1 MPNPT
6 RFGSFIPSKAT
17 CRRTKPTIEKIN
29 KVKATQIGTCQICGS
44 AQKLPNG
51 RLAKHGYTVEYGWG
65 FNGVCN
71 GSGRLPFEI
80 SKEYA
85 EETLSCSKT
94 RLENLVPP
102 SEKLEY
108 IVEWRSINSPS
119 LTEAQRTLKKQWNE
133 YNQTSRY
140 LSEFIR
146 FQTPRCSAWTPQ
158 PLKDVSEEATKQE
171 TAKVATRNVRALA
184 RHRDDTKREL
194 IRSVEKIEK
203 VVDCYDLS
211 YPTTANA
218 HKYEQYARK
227 NGQVELADDVVNKLA
242 AFKAAKSA
250 HAEATKA
257 YEADKKAT
265 LA

>member
-1 MPNPT
+1 M
-6 RFGSFIPSKAT
+6 
-17 CRRTKPTIEKIN
+17 
-29 KVKATQIGTCQICGS
+29 KATQIGTCQICGS
-44 AQKLPNG
+44 VQKLPNG

-85 EETLSCSKT
+85 ESALASSKT
-94 RLENLVPP
+94 SLENLVTP
-102 SEKLEY
+102 SEELEY
-108 IVEWRSINSPS
+108 GVSWRNINSPS
-119 LTEAQRTLKKQWNE
+119 LTEAQRTLKIQWNE
-133 YNQTSRY
+133 YNQTKRY

-158 PLKDVSEEATKQE
+158 PLKDVSVEETKKT
-171 TAKVATRNVRALA
+171 TAKVATRNVRDLA
-184 RHRDDTKREL
+184 RHRDLTKREL

-203 VVDCYDLS
+203 AVNCYDLS

-227 NGQVELADDVVNKLA
+227 NGQVELADEVVNKLA

-250 HAEATKA
+250 HAEATAA
-257 YEADKKAT
+257 YEADKKAA

>member
-1 MPNPT
+1 M
-6 RFGSFIPSKAT
+6 
-17 CRRTKPTIEKIN
+17 
-29 KVKATQIGTCQICGS
+29 KATQIGTCQICGS
-44 AQKLPNG
+44 VQKLPNG

-65 FNGVCN
+65 FNGICN
-71 GSGRLPFEI
+71 GSGKLPFEI

-94 RLENLVPP
+94 RLENLVAPT
-102 SEKLEY
+102 EQLDRQA
-108 IVEWRSINSPS
+108 EWRSENSPF

-133 YNQTSRY
+133 YNQTKRY

-184 RHRDDTKREL
+184 RHRDDTKRDL

-203 VVDCYDLS
+203 AVNCYDLS

-227 NGQVELADDVVNKLA
+227 NGQVELADEVVNNLA

-250 HAEATKA
+250 HADATAA
-257 YEADKKAT
+257 YETDKKAA
-265 LA
+265 LAA

>member
-1 MPNPT
+1 M
-6 RFGSFIPSKAT
+6 
-17 CRRTKPTIEKIN
+17 
-29 KVKATQIGTCQICGS
+29 KATQIGTCQICGS

-71 GSGRLPFEI
+71 GSGKLPFEI

-85 EETLSCSKT
+85 EETLSCAKT

-102 SEKLEY
+102 SEKLED
-108 IVEWRSINSPS
+108 IVEWRNINSPL
-119 LTEAQRTLKKQWNE
+119 LTEAQRTLKKQWGY
-133 YNQTSRY
+133 YNLTKRH
-140 LSEFIR
+140 LSEYIR
-146 FQTPRCSAWTPQ
+146 FQTPRCSAWTPK

-184 RHRDDTKREL
+184 RQRDETKRDL

-203 VVDCYDLS
+203 AVDCYDLS

-218 HKYEQYARK
+218 QKYADLARK
-227 NGQVELADDVVNKLA
+227 NGQVELADEVVKNLA
-242 AFKAAKSA
+242 AFKAATSA
-250 HAEATKA
+250 HADATAA
-257 YEADKKAT
+257 YESDKKAA
-265 LA
+265 LAA

>member
-1 MPNPT
+1 M
-6 RFGSFIPSKAT
+6 
-17 CRRTKPTIEKIN
+17 
-29 KVKATQIGTCQICGS
+29 KATQIGTCQICGS
-44 AQKLPNG
+44 VQKLPNG

-85 EETLSCSKT
+85 ESALASSKT
-94 RLENLVPP
+94 SFENLVAPT
-102 SEKLEY
+102 EQLDRQA
-108 IVEWRSINSPS
+108 EWRPENSS
-119 LTEAQRTLKKQWNE
+119 FLTEAQRTLKKQWNE
-133 YNQTSRY
+133 YNQTKRY

-158 PLKDVSEEATKQE
+158 PLKDVAEEATKQE
-171 TAKVATRNVRALA
+171 TAKVATRNVRTLA

-203 VVDCYDLS
+203 AVDCYDLS

-218 HKYEQYARK
+218 QKYADLARK
-227 NGQVELADDVVNKLA
+227 NGQIELADEVVNNLA

-250 HAEATKA
+250 HAEATAA
-257 YEADKKAT
+257 YEADKKAA

>member
-1 MPNPT
+1 M
-6 RFGSFIPSKAT
+6 
-17 CRRTKPTIEKIN
+17 
-29 KVKATQIGTCQICGS
+29 KATQIGTCQICGS
-44 AQKLPNG
+44 VQKLPNG

-85 EETLSCSKT
+85 ESALASSKT
-94 RLENLVPP
+94 SLENLVTP
-102 SEKLEY
+102 SEELEY
-108 IVEWRSINSPS
+108 GVSWRNINSPS
-119 LTEAQRTLKKQWNE
+119 LTEAQRTLKIQWNE
-133 YNQTSRY
+133 YNQTKRY

-158 PLKDVSEEATKQE
+158 PLKDVSVEETKKT
-171 TAKVATRNVRALA
+171 TAKVATRNVRDLA
-184 RHRDDTKREL
+184 RHRDLTKREL

-203 VVDCYDLS
+203 AVNCYDLS

-227 NGQVELADDVVNKLA
+227 NGQVELADEVVNKLA

-250 HAEATKA
+250 HAEATAA
-257 YEADKKAT
+257 YEADKKAA
-265 LA
+265 LV

>member
-1 MPNPT
+1 M
-6 RFGSFIPSKAT
+6 
-17 CRRTKPTIEKIN
+17 
-29 KVKATQIGTCQICGS
+29 KATQIGTCQICGS

-71 GSGRLPFEI
+71 GSGKLPFEI

-85 EETLSCSKT
+85 EETLSCAKT

-102 SEKLEY
+102 SEKLED
-108 IVEWRSINSPS
+108 IVEWRNINSPL
-119 LTEAQRTLKKQWNE
+119 LTEAQRTLKKQWGY
-133 YNQTSRY
+133 YNLTKRH
-140 LSEFIR
+140 LSEYIR
-146 FQTPRCSAWTPQ
+146 FQTPRCSAWTPK

-184 RHRDDTKREL
+184 RHRDETKRDL

-203 VVDCYDLS
+203 AVDCYDLS

-218 HKYEQYARK
+218 QKYADLARK
-227 NGQVELADDVVNKLA
+227 NGQVELADEVVKNLA

-250 HAEATKA
+250 HADATAA
-257 YEADKKAT
+257 YESDKKAA
-265 LA
+265 LAA

>member
-1 MPNPT
+1 M
-6 RFGSFIPSKAT
+6 
-17 CRRTKPTIEKIN
+17 
-29 KVKATQIGTCQICGS
+29 KATQIGTCQICGS
-44 AQKLPNG
+44 VQKLPNG

-71 GSGRLPFEI
+71 GSEKLPFEI

-85 EETLSCSKT
+85 ESAWSSSKT
-94 RLENLVPP
+94 SLENLVSP
-102 SEKLEY
+102 SEEEY
-108 IVEWRSINSPS
+108 GVEWRSINSPS

-133 YNQTSRY
+133 YNQTKQY

-146 FQTPRCSAWTPQ
+146 FQTPRCFAWTPQ

-211 YPTTANA
+211 CATTANA
-218 HKYEQYARK
+218 HKFADLARK
-227 NGQVELADDVVNKLA
+227 NGEVELANEVVNNLA

-250 HAEATKA
+250 HAEATAA
-257 YEADKKAT
+257 YETDKKAA